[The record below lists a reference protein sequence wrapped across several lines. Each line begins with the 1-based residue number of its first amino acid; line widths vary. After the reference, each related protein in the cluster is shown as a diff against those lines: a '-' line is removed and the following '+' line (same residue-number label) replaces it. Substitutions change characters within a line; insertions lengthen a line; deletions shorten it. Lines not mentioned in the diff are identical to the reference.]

1 MKDIIYPTIKKQFDK
16 LTPEW
21 NRSNLVY
28 YDFID
33 DEGNSHLHYY
43 EGNSHL
49 NNYGLEPAIYVS
61 IEFFYLNYFGVEE
74 EVFNKPVANIF
85 IDLVKESLRS
95 KFEPFRKMSYKDVI
109 FMYDKEF

>member
-21 NRSNLVY
+21 DSY
-28 YDFID
+28 YYNFID
-33 DEGNSHLHYY
+33 DEGESHLHYY
-43 EGNSHL
+43 GN
-49 NNYGLEPAIYVS
+49 EPAIYAS

-85 IDLVKESLRS
+85 IDLVKQSLGS
-95 KFEPFRKMSYKDVI
+95 EFEPFRKMGYKDVF
-109 FMYDKEF
+109 FMYDNNF

>member
-21 NRSNLVY
+21 NSSNLVY

-33 DEGNSHLHYY
+33 DEGESHLHYY
-43 EGNSHL
+43 RH
-49 NNYGLEPAIYVS
+49 EPAIYAS

-85 IDLVKESLRS
+85 IDLVKQSLGS
-95 KFEPFRKMSYKDVI
+95 EFEPFRKMSYKDVI